1 MGVYSLRRETRPALC
16 TVTDACQVSPA
27 TNAYYTMLLRT
38 RTLLVV
44 LAALTVT
51 GCDNDIV
58 APAHRATVQALN
70 VTFSFDDATYTATV
84 ASEKFRIPEI
94 TPSVVDRGAV
104 LLYFRDQGTWTALPY
119 TLGIES
125 QDLAVVDYTFT
136 IGYAYDDAL
145 LEVFVEASTD
155 DDVAWEELL
164 SLLPT
169 QYQMKAVIVDAL
181 NFRASE
187 VDYGNY
193 EAVQA
198 YFNLSR

>member
-1 MGVYSLRRETRPALC
+1 MLR
-16 TVTDACQVSPA
+16 
-27 TNAYYTMLLRT
+27 RT
-38 RTLLVV
+38 RTFMLLVV
-44 LAALTVT
+44 LMGMIVT
-51 GCDNDIV
+51 GCDDDIA
-58 APAHRATVQALN
+58 APEYRATVRALQ
-70 VTFSFDDATYTATV
+70 VTFSFNDATYTATV

-125 QDLAVVDYTFT
+125 KNLAAVDYTFT

-155 DDVAWEELL
+155 DNVAWEELL
-164 SLLPT
+164 SLLPA

-181 NFRASE
+181 HFRTSE
-187 VDYGNY
+187 VDYSDY
-193 EAVQA
+193 EDVQA
-198 YFNLSR
+198 YFNLSH

>member
-1 MGVYSLRRETRPALC
+1 MH
-16 TVTDACQVSPA
+16 
-27 TNAYYTMLLRT
+27 LRT

-51 GCDNDIV
+51 GCGDDIAGPGYRPTV
-58 APAHRATVQALN
+58 RAFH

-84 ASEKFRIPEI
+84 ASERFRIPEI

-125 QDLAVVDYTFT
+125 KDMAVVDYTFT
-136 IGYAYDDAL
+136 IGYAYEDAL

-169 QYQMKAVIVDAL
+169 QYQMKVVIVDAL
-181 NFRASE
+181 SFRVSE
-187 VDYGNY
+187 VDYDNY
-193 EAVQA
+193 EDVQA
-198 YFNLSR
+198 YFNLGG